1 MVEHVV
7 VGALGATL
15 SMAAILGASIA
26 GGLLLIWLD
35 SHTDH
40 GDEH

>member
-1 MVEHVV
+1 MVEHVL
-7 VGALGATL
+7 VGTLGATL
-15 SMAAILGASIA
+15 SMAAILVAGLA

-40 GDEH
+40 GEEH

>member
-7 VGALGATL
+7 VGTLGATL
-15 SMAAILGASIA
+15 SMAAILLAATA

-40 GDEH
+40 GDSH